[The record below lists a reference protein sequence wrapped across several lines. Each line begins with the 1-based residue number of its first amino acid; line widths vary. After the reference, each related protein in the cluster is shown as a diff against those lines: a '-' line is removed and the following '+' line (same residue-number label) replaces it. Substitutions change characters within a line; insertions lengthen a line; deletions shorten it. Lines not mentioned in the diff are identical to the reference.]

1 MLVSLI
7 NCSGFRIALKLIEIQ
22 VSFKGFSGGLIYG
35 CLVNST
41 RWSLHH
47 FDFVQAKKGGKRS
60 FGDSFGDGNAF
71 SPNERGR
78 RPNHLWGSDFIFLF
92 ESGSGVVRNY
102 EKRILVEV
110 YCKDITENL
119 TKTTSTL
126 LASV

>member
-60 FGDSFGDGNAF
+60 FGDSFRDGNAF
-71 SPNERGR
+71 SPNEGR
-78 RPNHLWGSDFIFLF
+78 RRSDYLWGDNFIFLLQ
-92 ESGSGVVRNY
+92 GR
-102 EKRILVEV
+102 
-110 YCKDITENL
+110 
-119 TKTTSTL
+119 
-126 LASV
+126 A